1 MKKKFLDRL
10 VDKLNYPPLQVYL
23 KHYRSAEIDLS
34 SIAVAYY
41 LLLTFFP
48 LIVISANIFPYLDI
62 DLPDVLT
69 FLRANL
75 PAEIYSNVAGII
87 RNLFATPSNGILG
100 IATLAGF
107 WTMSRSLTS
116 LQKAFNKAYD
126 VSQHRDFVIGHIVG
140 IVASFFI
147 LFLLTFA
154 LLLSTL
160 SDGVYQA
167 VLQKKYDVPSGL
179 IKLLLHL
186 NRPIMVLVVWI
197 GLTVLYFILPNVR
210 IRKIRYTLPG
220 TILSAVVIIFMTGLV
235 GDYVT
240 RTFNNLVDIKFF
252 GSIIIFIIMF
262 WFVLLARILITGAVL
277 NATAQELL
285 TGKMEGRR
293 GDVFAF
299 LQSMGDH
306 RGENDREDQPEK
318 QSGNPFKEND

>member
-1 MKKKFLDRL
+1 MKKKFADKL
-10 VDKLNYPPLQVYL
+10 VEKLNYPPLQVYL

-41 LLLTFFP
+41 LLLTIFP
-48 LIVISANIFPYLDI
+48 LIVIAANIFPYLDI
-62 DLPDVLT
+62 DLPDVLA

-75 PAEIYSNVAGII
+75 PAEIYANVAGIV

-100 IATLAGF
+100 VATLAGF

-126 VSQHRDFVIGHIVG
+126 VSQHRDVVVGHIVG

-167 VLQKKYDVPSGL
+167 ALQRKYDVPSGL

-197 GLTVLYFILPNVR
+197 GLTVLYFILPNVK
-210 IRKIRYTLPG
+210 IRKIRYTIPG
-220 TILSAVVIIFMTGLV
+220 TILSAIVIIFMTGLV

-240 RTFNNLVDIKFF
+240 HTFNNLVDIKFF

-277 NATAQELL
+277 NATTQELV

-306 RGENDREDQPEK
+306 QEENDRENQPDKEF
-318 QSGNPFKEND
+318 GNPFKEEE

>member
-41 LLLTFFP
+41 MLLTIFP
-48 LIVISANIFPYLDI
+48 LIVIAANIFPYFNI
-62 DLPDVLT
+62 DLTDFLS

-75 PAEIYSNVAGII
+75 PREIYSSVAEII
-87 RNLFATPSNGILG
+87 RNLFATPSNSVLG
-100 IATLAGF
+100 VATVAGF

-116 LQKAFNKAYD
+116 LQKAFNKAYG
-126 VSQHRDFVIGHIVG
+126 VSQHRDFVIGHMIG

-167 VLQKKYDVPSGL
+167 LRQHYDLPSG
-179 IKLLLHL
+179 IVQLLLHL
-186 NRPIMVLVVWI
+186 NRPLMMAVVLL
-197 GLTVLYFILPNVR
+197 GLMTLYFILPNVR

-220 TILSAVVIIFMTGLV
+220 TTLSGVVIIFMTGLV
-235 GDYVT
+235 GEYVT
-240 RTFNNLVDIKFF
+240 HTFNNLVDIKVF

-262 WFVLLARILITGAVL
+262 WFVLLARILIMGAVL
-277 NATAQELL
+277 NATAQELFH
-285 TGKMEGRR
+285 GEMEGRR
-293 GDVFAF
+293 GDVFTF
-299 LQSMGDH
+299 FQSFSDDGKSSDSTEH
-306 RGENDREDQPEK
+306 DRDGQDDEN
-318 QSGNPFKEND
+318 S